1 MKKDVI
7 ITIRGL
13 QQYEEVDSDSIEL
26 VTEGCFYQKGETYYA
41 TYRESALTGLGDT
54 TTTMKFEP
62 NRVTVIRFGDTH
74 THLVF
79 EEGQKHLSYYDM
91 GFGSLTVGVST
102 QQIRKSLSACG
113 GQVEID
119 YSMEINHALAGEN
132 AFCVHIREADA
143 VQN

>member
-13 QQYEEVDSDSIEL
+13 QQYEDSDADRIEL
-26 VTEGCFYQKGETYYA
+26 VTEGRFYRKGETYYA

-62 NRVTVIRFGDTH
+62 NRVTVVRFGDTH

-79 EEGQKHLSYYDM
+79 EEGQKHLSYYDT

-102 QQIRKSLSACG
+102 QQIRKSLSPCG
-113 GQVEID
+113 GQVEVD

-132 AFCVHIREADA
+132 AFRVQIREADTIR
-143 VQN
+143 N